1 MLDFEQ
7 VSLVQPATLVTIATE
22 AVLKDSIV
30 ALLKNL
36 KVKGYTITEVS
47 GEGRCPRLVEVVA
60 GEGAETTTG
69 TKVEMHI
76 ATPIEIRAIVSQD
89 LSNVILY
96 ALKEYQHEFAI
107 VAYRQTVEALG
118 EY

>member
-7 VSLVQPATLVTIATE
+7 ISLVQPATLVTIATE
-22 AVLKDSIV
+22 VVLKDSIV
-30 ALLKNL
+30 TLLKNL
-36 KVKGYTITEVS
+36 KVKSYTITEVA
-47 GEGRCPRLVEVVA
+47 GEGRCPKLVEISA
-60 GEGAETTTG
+60 GEGAETATETR
-69 TKVEMHI
+69 VETHT

-96 ALKEYQHEFAI
+96 TLKEYQHEFAI
-107 VAYRQTVEALG
+107 VAYRQSVEALG

>member
-22 AVLKDSIV
+22 AVLKDSIIT
-30 ALLKNL
+30 LLKNL
-36 KVKGYTITEVS
+36 KVKSYTITDVS
-47 GEGRCPRLVEVVA
+47 GEGRCPRLVEVPS
-60 GEGAETTTG
+60 GEGTETATE
-69 TKVEMHI
+69 TKVETHI

-96 ALKEYQHEFAI
+96 TLKEYQHEFAI
-107 VAYRQTVEALG
+107 VAYRQAVEALG